1 MAFLIVRTGRPTCC
15 WLSLAA
21 RLSLSVKVGRYG
33 VCGCRTTG
41 AARDICN
48 PRKSN
53 LARGSFDQQ
62 DRLEYWDRYRHRPEP
77 ELEFSAMT
85 VCHLVI

>member
-1 MAFLIVRTGRPTCC
+1 MAFLIVRTANADLLLA
-15 WLSLAA
+15 LSAA
-21 RLSLSVKVGRYG
+21 RLSLSAGRYG
-33 VCGCRTTG
+33 VCRRTTG
-41 AARDICN
+41 AARDIRN

-77 ELEFSAMT
+77 ELELSAMT